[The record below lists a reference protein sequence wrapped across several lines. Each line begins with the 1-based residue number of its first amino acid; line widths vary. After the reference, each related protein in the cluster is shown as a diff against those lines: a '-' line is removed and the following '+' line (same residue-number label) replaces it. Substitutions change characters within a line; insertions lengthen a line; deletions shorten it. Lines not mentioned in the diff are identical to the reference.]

1 MKKKQRCLLKRFAA
15 LVAALMLSLSLSV
28 PCFALEANMPNE
40 ASFRVHPFSWY
51 VWRTATVSGWQG
63 YELIC
68 SPLTFGSDGLVTS
81 GFSFS
86 STVLQH
92 TFYDNGASGNYY
104 QYGFPALIEPVGTCG
119 SWRYYPSFPL
129 GTRGQPYSVL
139 LAYAGSTSVVG
150 AYGACVPSPESFY
163 LSNVSTDARNS
174 DFGLPV
180 ASFSQLIYPVVRGPY
195 RTGNNASSNWT
206 IFSGLDNGCVRKS
219 KTSTERFGPY
229 FSPVV
234 TQGFV
239 AWDLDDWQN
248 PDARFPKD
256 YSFPSSDARIWLVT
270 ESTKTST
277 LTGSLAFTL
286 FVPKHLLPLNVKEG
300 DWISSD
306 IVNDLQDQLVDDFG
320 VDSNKLKNSKDDL
333 NSWSE
338 TTSVNSDVASGA
350 TGLLDGLF
358 QNLGTFLFSVSLL
371 CFGAVV
377 LRMLIRKAVDG

>member
-15 LVAALMLSLSLSV
+15 LVAALILSLALCV
-28 PCFALEANMPNE
+28 PCLAAE
-40 ASFRVHPFSWY
+40 ASMPTDGEFRSRPFSWY
-51 VWRTATVSGWQG
+51 VWRSTTISGYQG
-63 YELIC
+63 FELIC
-68 SPLTFGSDGLVTS
+68 SPLEFGSDGLVTS

-92 TFYDNGASGNYY
+92 TFYDAGASGNYY

-119 SWRYYPSFPL
+119 SWRYYPSFPV
-129 GTRGQPYSVL
+129 GTRGQPYAVL
-139 LAYAGSTSVVG
+139 LAYAGTSSVVG
-150 AYGACVPSPESFY
+150 AFGASVPSPESFY

-195 RTGNNASSNWT
+195 RTGNTASSNWVL
-206 IFSGLDNGCVRKS
+206 FSDLDNTCVRSSKS
-219 KTSTERFGPY
+219 STNRFGPY

-239 AWDLDDWQN
+239 AWSLDDWKN
-248 PDARFPKD
+248 PDAHFPLD

-277 LTGSLAFTL
+277 LTGSLAYTL
-286 FVPKHLLPLNVKEG
+286 FVPKHLLPASVRAG
-300 DWISSD
+300 DWLSFD
-306 IVNDLQDQLVDDFG
+306 IVDDLQDQLVDDFS
-320 VDSNKLKNSKDDL
+320 VDSNKLTDSKDDL
-333 NSWSE
+333 NSWSSA
-338 TTSVNSDVASGA
+338 TSVDSDVASTASGI
-350 TGLLDGLF
+350 LDGVF

-377 LRMLIRKAVDG
+377 LRMLIKKAVS